1 MSKPIPP
8 PYKPPAAAP
17 KPAAAAP
24 AATSSKPKPPP
35 YKSTVQP
42 VPPPVP
48 AKVVQPAVTPA
59 GVQAPAMTGE
69 ALMQRL
75 RYFENL
81 AVQHEGYIETLKATI
96 TRQGGAVP
104 VAYFAPLKGEG
115 GSHTPKS
122 G

>member
-1 MSKPIPP
+1 MKPIPPPYTPPVTASAPAPAAKKPIPP
-8 PYKPPAAAP
+8 PYKAPVSTVQPATPPVAP
-17 KPAAAAP
+17 
-24 AATSSKPKPPP
+24 KPKPP
-35 YKSTVQP
+35 T
-42 VPPPVP
+42 
-48 AKVVQPAVTPA
+48 VTPV

-81 AVQHEGYIETLKATI
+81 AVQHEGYIETLKAAI

-104 VAYFAPLKGEG
+104 VAYFAPLTGAG

>member
-8 PYKPPAAAP
+8 PYTPPVTD
-17 KPAAAAP
+17 AP

-42 VPPPVP
+42 VPPPVAP
-48 AKVVQPAVTPA
+48 KVVPPTVTPE

-104 VAYFAPLKGEG
+104 VAYFAPLTGAG